1 MDDSPR
7 SEEVETHCERLE
19 YPVMRADAAAALAD
33 VTIDAADGETNLGV
47 VVSELDRDSFTGP
60 DELYDALVSSVD
72 DDSPLRG
79 A

>member
-7 SEEVETHCERLE
+7 SEEVKAHCERLE
-19 YPVMRADAAAALAD
+19 YPVMRADAAATLAD
-33 VTIDAADGETNLGV
+33 VTVDVADGETNLGV
-47 VVSELDRDSFTGP
+47 VVSELDHDSFTGP
-60 DELYDALVSSVD
+60 DELYDAVASSV